1 MLKAA
6 NSLLAQA
13 TSRCARNAFC
23 VALADLSSLG
33 IPLPI
38 CVDALCDWRAT
49 ELFGVTDSEQ
59 LIPDDDEAPE
69 PDGLGLTLRICLVL
83 FLVLIFWQAMLLP
96 WTP

>member
-1 MLKAA
+1 M
-6 NSLLAQA
+6 LAQA

-38 CVDALCDWRAT
+38 CVDALGGWRVT
-49 ELFGVTDSEQ
+49 ELLGVTDSNQ
-59 LIPDDDEAPE
+59 LIPDDDEAPD
-69 PDGLGLTLRICLVL
+69 PDGLGLILRICLVL
-83 FLVLIFWQAMLLP
+83 FFGLIVWQAMLVP